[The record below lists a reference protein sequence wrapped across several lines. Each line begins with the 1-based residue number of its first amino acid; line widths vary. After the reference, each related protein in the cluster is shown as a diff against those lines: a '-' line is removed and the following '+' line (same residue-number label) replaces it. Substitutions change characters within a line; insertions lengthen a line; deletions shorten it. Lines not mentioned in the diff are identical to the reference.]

1 MAKNMMALSSKLKI
15 SSANS
20 QVARAISAWHCIW
33 LQVYLVGS
41 RIGAKFYSV
50 FSSVKSGNAENTAD
64 LFGLITSGLKAVK
77 KNRID
82 CFKREVKTKLNL
94 EQVWLAVLPNRDV
107 QHWCPPK
114 GSQQIFP
121 KQMCKVHGDSVWKKQ
136 PILKSCVQLTSI
148 LTREQTLLRGSRN
161 RWR

>member
-1 MAKNMMALSSKLKI
+1 MAKNMMALSSKIKI
-15 SSANS
+15 RSANS

-64 LFGLITSGLKAVK
+64 LFRLIFNHIGAGRSK
-77 KNRID
+77 KTELIAL
-82 CFKREVKTKLNL
+82 VKTKLNL

-161 RWR
+161 RWQ